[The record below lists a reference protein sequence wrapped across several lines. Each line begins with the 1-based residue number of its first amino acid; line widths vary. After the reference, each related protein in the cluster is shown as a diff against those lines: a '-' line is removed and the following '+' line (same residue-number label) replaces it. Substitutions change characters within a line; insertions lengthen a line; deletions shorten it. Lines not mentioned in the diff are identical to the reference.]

1 MIYIIILF
9 LFCLGLAG
17 LIVACFAYTH
27 SRKKPSSQ
35 TMKDT
40 NLVYSNLV
48 NTPLFRS
55 AANTYQISELGY
67 VYITS
72 ISNLPPNCTVQLSF
86 NDLQV
91 NLPVDSSGVAYPG
104 GMKGQPLILSLIPY
118 SPAVLSI
125 PPAAKWDGIPM
136 GTFSKWKITDLL
148 PSNLT
153 KNFQMKSV
161 NSKNICNYTKA
172 NFQILNATMRNGAI
186 DLKEDFSKY

>member
-48 NTPLFRS
+48 NIPLPLIDT
-55 AANTYQISELGY
+55 NTYGISKLGY

-72 ISNLPPNCTVQLSF
+72 ISNLPPNCIVRLVL
-86 NDLQV
+86 NDLEI

-104 GMKGQPLILSLIPY
+104 GMEGQPLILSLIPY
-118 SPAVLSI
+118 NEVTLI
-125 PPAAKWDGIPM
+125 ITTKWDGIPM
-136 GTFSKWKITDLL
+136 GTFSKWKINDLL
-148 PSNLT
+148 PSNQI
-153 KNFQMKSV
+153 KKFQMKAV
-161 NSKNICNYTKA
+161 NSKNICSYTKA
-172 NFQILNATMRNGAI
+172 NFQILNATMQNGSF
-186 DLKEDFSKY
+186 DLKEDISKY